1 MNHLY
6 NMGKKDIIEKGL
18 VSGGETQDEIDAN
31 MKVITDQFPG
41 VFTGLGRAK
50 VEPIEIEIDPAV
62 KPVQQKERRIA
73 LHYKE
78 RFKDH
83 IDELKAAGVVEGPLT
98 SKSAHSG
105 WISNPVLT
113 AKSYSDKRIRVKLDT
128 RPMSEAVKQS
138 HFPMPTP
145 NELRHEFHGSDR
157 FSTLDCN
164 HAFHQF
170 ELSNKSK
177 DLYCFYTPW
186 GLHRFKTLVM
196 GVSSG
201 SGECHERIR
210 LILQGLQGVV
220 QIKDGIVC
228 HGNGREHDDRLKAL
242 LSRLEEYNITLRKE
256 KCHFGTQEVKWFGN
270 IYSKEGMSPDPDKV
284 MALKKWDRPKDKTE
298 VKSFLQTVQFC
309 QVFMRPE
316 KGRTYSDV
324 TKPLRNLTV
333 KSTRFDW
340 TEECEASFKELKNL
354 LKSDKVM
361 ANYDPKRETRLFV
374 DDGPSGVG
382 ATVAQRY
389 QPEEVDRV
397 KLDHAV
403 WRPVHYGSRAKI
415 VSELNYGKV
424 DGESLAILS
433 GILNNRMYLYGT
445 KFTVVTDHQPLVSM
459 YKSHSRDLPARVA
472 KHKSKLRGFNFDVI
486 YEAGHKNPSDYSS
499 RHHPDAKEYSKEEM
513 EDQGVEDEEEDAA
526 ILY

>member
-1 MNHLY
+1 MVVLDHGEEGEATEVELLIDSGVNKTLISEKDWKLIKKSYLRKGQKVPKLKKSFTIFSPFGTNMKLPIMGRTKCRLEAACGRTTRTIVFIVKGKKQSLLGLKDGKNLGIIEINPEGKAQLKAELVNHLKSIGVKNIPKEAAVNHLY

-105 WISNPVLT
+105 WISNPVIT

-186 GLHRFKTLVM
+186 GLHRFNTLVM

-210 LILQGLQGVV
+210 LILQ
-220 QIKDGIVC
+220 
-228 HGNGREHDDRLKAL
+228 
-242 LSRLEEYNITLRKE
+242 
-256 KCHFGTQEVKWFGN
+256 
-270 IYSKEGMSPDPDKV
+270 
-284 MALKKWDRPKDKTE
+284 
-298 VKSFLQTVQFC
+298 
-309 QVFMRPE
+309 
-316 KGRTYSDV
+316 
-324 TKPLRNLTV
+324 
-333 KSTRFDW
+333 
-340 TEECEASFKELKNL
+340 
-354 LKSDKVM
+354 
-361 ANYDPKRETRLFV
+361 
-374 DDGPSGVG
+374 
-382 ATVAQRY
+382 
-389 QPEEVDRV
+389 
-397 KLDHAV
+397 
-403 WRPVHYGSRAKI
+403 
-415 VSELNYGKV
+415 
-424 DGESLAILS
+424 
-433 GILNNRMYLYGT
+433 
-445 KFTVVTDHQPLVSM
+445 
-459 YKSHSRDLPARVA
+459 
-472 KHKSKLRGFNFDVI
+472 
-486 YEAGHKNPSDYSS
+486 
-499 RHHPDAKEYSKEEM
+499 
-513 EDQGVEDEEEDAA
+513 
-526 ILY
+526 